1 MSGEFT
7 SGIEFGHDSV
17 NNTASQGTQDETPG
31 KVETDVEGVFADATK
46 NNMPVFDV
54 PKEDFYNNM
63 KAERQRLR
71 FSKDSSAAQYHR
83 SSKYNRPFWL
93 RHEGY
98 LRKVDR

>member
-7 SGIEFGHDSV
+7 SGETHDATNAV
-17 NNTASQGTQDETPG
+17 LAHGTVGNEPN
-31 KVETDVEGVFADATK
+31 KVPTDVENVFADATK
-46 NNMPVFDV
+46 DGMPVFDV
-54 PKEDFYNNM
+54 PETDFFNNM
-63 KAERQRLR
+63 RQERKRLR
-71 FSKDSSAAQYHR
+71 FTKDSAAAQYHR